1 MAVERV
7 VFNAITK
14 NAILSAIESP
24 REIDTDLVEAYLAR
38 NSLDYLMGFN
48 ISPVLWQRLRGAAK
62 SMSLVQSPA
71 LKLVVDREIEIEK
84 FKTEEYWTADFKD
97 KYNNLIPN
105 LSLLNDEKS

>member
-62 SMSLVQSPA
+62 SAGRVQSPA
-71 LKLVVDREIEIEK
+71 LKLS
-84 FKTEEYWTADFKD
+84 
-97 KYNNLIPN
+97 LIHI
-105 LSLLNDEKS
+105 